1 MVGGMV
7 RTVGAKDLCD
17 PLEMGVESKRRLNQ
31 VACYRD
37 DTRVGGWTGRIGKI
51 GS

>member
-1 MVGGMV
+1 MV
-7 RTVGAKDLCD
+7 RMFGAKDLCD
-17 PLEMGVESKRRLNQ
+17 PLEMGVESEGRLNQ

-37 DTRVGGWTGRIGKI
+37 GVRVGGWTGRIGEI